1 MAQPLC
7 YRSDES
13 TQCASH
19 IYRPDTET
27 IANIPK
33 VVFTLILS
41 GKFAFSTLQRTAMT
55 WSKISFERQKLFDEV
70 WSTPVTTLAKTYG
83 LSDVG
88 LRKICMTLDVPMP
101 PRGHWAKLAAGKC
114 IPKPSLHETAAPTTY
129 QRMVNSVQVDDVLE
143 ERVTAARNTMLNTEH
158 SGRPDYLPP
167 LEPTAFSSQTKL
179 VSRVL
184 KGAKL
189 EEGVLSSLGV
199 TWADISVSPEQEKRA
214 FMLVD
219 RFAHELE
226 VLGAKF
232 ENSHPPVF
240 PPRRGMRRDTSV
252 KRNGFILHGHTFF
265 IYIRERTKQ
274 ELIPPP
280 PTTKKTLRSAREP
293 AWQYRPP
300 EYRYIPSGEIK
311 VSIINATTYY
321 ENYKVEDSARGTIE
335 IKVKKALESVADSA
349 IRRNVENEVRAER
362 EQVRQRNAEEW
373 EVAKAQKDSL
383 LGQLSEFEKMARD
396 LDRARSLRRLI
407 EEVLATQTTAPAQLV
422 SNVKLIAHMA
432 DWLDPLVKAP
442 WPEVDSVG
450 DKNPFKN
457 FW

>member
-1 MAQPLC
+1 MW
-7 YRSDES
+7 
-13 TQCASH
+13 
-19 IYRPDTET
+19 
-27 IANIPK
+27 N
-33 VVFTLILS
+33 
-41 GKFAFSTLQRTAMT
+41 
-55 WSKISFERQKLFDEV
+55 KISFERQELFDEV
-70 WSTPVTTLAKTYG
+70 WATPVTTLAKKYG

-101 PRGHWAKLAAGKC
+101 PRGHWAKLAAGKST
-114 IPKPSLHETAAPTTY
+114 PKPFLHETAAPTTY
-129 QRMVNSVQVDDVLE
+129 ERMVNVIQVDDVLE

-158 SGRPDYLPP
+158 SGRQDYMPP
-167 LEPTAFSSQTKL
+167 LEPTAFSPQTRL
-179 VSRVL
+179 VSRAL
-184 KGAKL
+184 KSAKL
-189 EEGVLSSLGV
+189 EEGALSSLGV
-199 TWADISVSPEQEKRA
+199 TWADISVSPEQKDRA
-214 FMLVD
+214 LMLVD

-240 PPRRGMRRDTSV
+240 PLRRGKRRDTSI
-252 KRNGFILHGHTFF
+252 KRNSFILHGHKFF
-265 IYIRERTKQ
+265 IYIRERIKQ
-274 ELIPPP
+274 EVVPPP
-280 PTTKKTLRSAREP
+280 LTTKKTTRSAREP

-300 EYRYIPSGEIK
+300 EYRYIPSGKIN

-321 ENYKVEDSARGTIE
+321 ESYKVEDTARGSIE
-335 IKVKKALESVADSA
+335 VKVKKALQSVADSA
-349 IRRNVENEVRAER
+349 IRRNVENDVRAER
-362 EQVRQRNAEEW
+362 ERERQRNAEKW

-383 LGQLSEFEKMARD
+383 LGQLGEFEKMARD

-407 EEVLATQTTAPAQLV
+407 EDVLANQATAPAQLV
-422 SNVKLIAHMA
+422 SNVELIAHMA